1 MDVLAR
7 RVAATPDRTAL
18 VDARDSRRWSYR
30 HLDALVDRAAERLRE
45 RAPAVG
51 RVGTLFTPG
60 PAFVAT
66 FHAAQRLG
74 STVVGLDTRLGG
86 ADLSA
91 HVRRAGVDCLVSGP
105 QTTVPG
111 SVETPVVVV
120 PEPPAGDDI
129 PGETNQTANS
139 GQPVERNIAG
149 GTDQTVNSGQPVEGV
164 AGPGPDDPA
173 ETAVVLFTS
182 GTTGRPKGVRLT
194 AGNLHASAVASA
206 FRLGVSP
213 GDRWLCC
220 LPVNH
225 VGGLAPVLRTA
236 MYGTTLVVQRGFDAE
251 RTGGALAAHGVTG
264 VSLVPTQLRR
274 LLDVGAPLSELSA
287 VLVGGAPTPERLLD
301 RALAADV
308 PVHPTYGLTETA
320 SQVATARPAGARD
333 HPASVGQ
340 PLYGVRV
347 TVVAD
352 GSPVETGERGEIV
365 VAGPTVTPG
374 YLDSETTGAAI
385 GEWGLH
391 TGDVGVRD
399 GAGRLRVLG
408 RRDEMVLTGGE
419 LVAPREVVE
428 TLRSHPAVA
437 DAAVVGLPDEEWG
450 ERVAALVVPE
460 NGDEDDG
467 TLDVGTVRA
476 HCRDS
481 LPGYKRPKTVA
492 LVDTLP
498 RTVSGTV
505 DREAVRARLRSA

>member
-1 MDVLAR
+1 MDMLAD

-18 VDARDSRRWSYR
+18 VDARDGRRWSYR
-30 HLDALVDRAAERLRE
+30 HLDVLVDRTVERLQE
-45 RAPAVG
+45 RAPAVE
-51 RVGTLFTPG
+51 RAGTLFTPC
-60 PAFVAT
+60 PAFVVA

-74 STVVGLDTRLGG
+74 WTVVGLDSRLGG

-91 HVRRAGVDCLVSGP
+91 QVRRATVDCLVSGP
-105 QTTVPG
+105 QTTVPNP
-111 SVETPVVVV
+111 VETPAVAVRD
-120 PEPPAGDDI
+120 PPASGDLRR
-129 PGETNQTANS
+129 ETDPAASGGGFEKGATAAGS
-139 GQPVERNIAG
+139 GPK
-149 GTDQTVNSGQPVEGV
+149 
-164 AGPGPDDPA
+164 DPA
-173 ETAVVLFTS
+173 ETAVILFTS
-182 GTTGRPKGVRLT
+182 GTTGRAKGVRLT

-225 VGGLAPVLRTA
+225 VGGLAPVVRTA
-236 MYGTTLVVQRGFDAE
+236 MYGTTLVVQRGFDVE
-251 RTGGALAAHGVTG
+251 RTGEALAAHDVTG

-274 LLDVGAPLSELSA
+274 LLDAGAPLAELSA

-301 RALAADV
+301 RALAAGV
-308 PVHPTYGLTETA
+308 PVHPTYGLTEAA

-333 HPASVGQ
+333 HPRSVGQ

-365 VAGPTVTPG
+365 IAGPTVTPG
-374 YLDSETTGAAI
+374 YLDAGVTETAI
-385 GEWGLH
+385 GEWGVH
-391 TGDVGVRD
+391 TGDVGVREET
-399 GAGRLRVLG
+399 GRLRVLG

-460 NGDEDDG
+460 GD
-467 TLDVGTVRA
+467 TPDVETIRT

-492 LVDTLP
+492 FADALP
-498 RTVSGTV
+498 RTVSGTI
-505 DREAVRARLRSA
+505 DREVVRARLRSA

>member
-1 MDVLAR
+1 MDVLAD
-7 RVAATPDRTAL
+7 RVATTPDRTAL
-18 VDARDSRRWSYR
+18 VDARDGRRWSYR
-30 HLDALVDRAAERLRE
+30 HLDVLVDRTVERLRE
-45 RAPAVG
+45 RVPATE
-51 RVGTLFTPG
+51 RVGTLFTPC
-60 PAFVAT
+60 PAFVVT

-74 STVVGLDTRLGG
+74 WTVVGLDTRLGD

-91 HVRRAGVDCLVSGP
+91 HARQAGVDCLATGP
-105 QTTVPG
+105 QTAVPG
-111 SVETPVVVV
+111 SVGIPVVTF
-120 PEPPAGDDI
+120 PDPPG
-129 PGETNQTANS
+129 
-139 GQPVERNIAG
+139 G
-149 GTDQTVNSGQPVEGV
+149 GTAVDEPDSRPV
-164 AGPGPDDPA
+164 AGNGRPGGTTAAGSGPDDPA
-173 ETAVVLFTS
+173 ETAVILFTS
-182 GTTGRPKGVRLT
+182 GTTGRQKGVRLT

-220 LPVNH
+220 LPVDH
-225 VGGLAPVLRTA
+225 VGGLAPVVRTA

-251 RTGGALAAHGVTG
+251 RTGRALATHDVAGL
-264 VSLVPTQLRR
+264 SLVPTQLRR
-274 LLDVGAPLSELSA
+274 LLDAGAPLSGLSA

-301 RALAADV
+301 RALAAGV
-308 PVHPTYGLTETA
+308 PVHPTYGLTEAA
-320 SQVATARPAGARD
+320 SQVATARPAGVRD
-333 HPASVGQ
+333 HHRSVGQ

-352 GSPVETGERGEIV
+352 GSPVERGERGEIV

-374 YLDSETTGAAI
+374 YLDAESTEAAV

-399 GAGRLRVLG
+399 GAGRLQVLG
-408 RRDEMVLTGGE
+408 RRDETVLTGGE

-460 NGDEDDG
+460 GDG
-467 TLDVGTVRA
+467 LDVESVRA

-481 LPGYKRPKTVA
+481 LPGYKCPKTVA
-492 LVDTLP
+492 LADALP

-505 DREAVRARLRSA
+505 DREAVRERLCSA

>member
-7 RVAATPDRTAL
+7 RVTATPDRTAL
-18 VDARDSRRWSYR
+18 VDARDGRRWSYR
-30 HLDALVDRAAERLRE
+30 HLDALVDRAVERLQEQVPGTR
-45 RAPAVG
+45 
-51 RVGTLFTPG
+51 RVGTLFTPC
-60 PAFVAT
+60 PAFVVT

-74 STVVGLDTRLGG
+74 WTVVGLDSRLEGG
-86 ADLSA
+86 DLSTQ
-91 HVRRAGVDCLVSGP
+91 VRRAGVDCLVAGP
-105 QTTVPG
+105 QMTVPG
-111 SVETPVVVV
+111 SVGTAAVAAPDPPVRGDRKRETDL
-120 PEPPAGDDI
+120 AASG
-129 PGETNQTANS
+129 
-139 GQPVERNIAG
+139 GQP
-149 GTDQTVNSGQPVEGV
+149 GTGV
-164 AGPGPDDPA
+164 VTGSGPDDPA
-173 ETAVVLFTS
+173 ETAVILFTS

-225 VGGLAPVLRTA
+225 VGGLAPLVRTA
-236 MYGTTLVVQRGFDAE
+236 TYGTTLVVQRGFDTG
-251 RTGGALAAHGVTG
+251 RTGEALVTHDVTG

-274 LLDVGAPLSELSA
+274 LLDAGAPLADLSA
-287 VLVGGAPTPERLLD
+287 VLVGGGPTPERLLD
-301 RALAADV
+301 RALAADA
-308 PVHPTYGLTETA
+308 PVHPTYGLTEAA
-320 SQVATARPAGARD
+320 SQVATARPSGACD
-333 HPASVGQ
+333 HPGSVGQ

-347 TVVAD
+347 RVVAD

-374 YLDSETTGAAI
+374 YLDAGMTEAAV

-391 TGDVGVRD
+391 TGDIGVRD
-399 GAGRLRVLG
+399 EAGRLRVLG

-419 LVAPREVVE
+419 LVAPGEVAE

-450 ERVAALVVPE
+450 ERVAALVVP
-460 NGDEDDG
+460 DERDS
-467 TLDVGTVRA
+467 LDMGAVRA

-492 LVDTLP
+492 LADSLP
-498 RTVSGTV
+498 RTASGSV

>member
-1 MDVLAR
+1 MDVLAD

-18 VDARDSRRWSYR
+18 VDARDDRRWSYR
-30 HLDALVDRAAERLRE
+30 HLDVLVDRTVERLQE
-45 RAPAVG
+45 RAPAVE
-51 RVGTLFTPG
+51 RIGTLFRPG
-60 PAFVAT
+60 PAFVVT

-74 STVVGLDTRLGG
+74 WTVVGLDSQLGG

-91 HVRRAGVDCLVSGP
+91 QVRRATVDCLVAGP
-105 QTTVPG
+105 RTTVPD
-111 SVETPVVVV
+111 PVGTHAVAVRD
-120 PEPPAGDDI
+120 PPAGGDLE
-129 PGETNQTANS
+129 GETDMAASGGGFEKGATAAGS
-139 GQPVERNIAG
+139 GPE
-149 GTDQTVNSGQPVEGV
+149 
-164 AGPGPDDPA
+164 DPA
-173 ETAVVLFTS
+173 ETAVILFTS
-182 GTTGRPKGVRLT
+182 GTTGRAKGVRLT

-225 VGGLAPVLRTA
+225 VGGLAPVVRTA
-236 MYGTTLVVQRGFDAE
+236 MYGTTLVVQRAFDVE
-251 RTGGALAAHGVTG
+251 RTGEALTTHGVTG

-274 LLDVGAPLSELSA
+274 LLDTGAPLAELST

-301 RALAADV
+301 RALAAGV
-308 PVHPTYGLTETA
+308 PVHPTYGLTEAA
-320 SQVATARPAGARD
+320 SQVATARPARARD
-333 HPASVGQ
+333 RPGSVGQ

-347 TVVAD
+347 TVVAN
-352 GSPVETGERGEIV
+352 GSPVERGERGEIV

-374 YLDSETTGAAI
+374 YLDSGVTV
-385 GEWGLH
+385 GEWGVH
-391 TGDVGVRD
+391 TGDIGVRD

-428 TLRSHPAVA
+428 TLRSHSAVA

-460 NGDEDDG
+460 DD
-467 TLDVGTVRA
+467 TPDVETVRA

-492 LVDTLP
+492 LADALP

-505 DREAVRARLRSA
+505 DREAVRERLRSA